1 MPTYLHKPLYLQIQE
16 YLAEKIVSGDLKPE
30 TRILSE
36 RELSTEL
43 GVSRMTVRRAIT
55 ELVNEGLLERD
66 SGDRSARRTDQPR
79 SG

>member
-36 RELSTEL
+36 RELEY
-43 GVSRMTVRRAIT
+43 RA
-55 ELVNEGLLERD
+55 GCQPHD
-66 SGDRSARRTDQPR
+66 CAAGDH
-79 SG
+79 